1 MYLPIPRSA
10 ATFVNADVNVV
21 LPWSTCPIVPT
32 FTCGFLRSYFA
43 FAISI
48 LHPPAS
54 SLIST
59 AQPSSPLHPQ
69 FHATARLCHG
79 PHRHQSLTC
88 ATILKLCRGEDG
100 RSQLA
105 IRLTMRS
112 AACIR
117 FLPSL
122 HPPAR

>member
-1 MYLPIPRSA
+1 MYLAIPFVDA
-10 ATFVNADVNVV
+10 IFVNADVKVV

-59 AQPSSPLHPQ
+59 TQLSLPPAPSIPAP
-69 FHATARLCHG
+69 ARFCRG

-100 RSQLA
+100 RYQLA
-105 IRLTMRS
+105 I
-112 AACIR
+112 
-117 FLPSL
+117 
-122 HPPAR
+122 